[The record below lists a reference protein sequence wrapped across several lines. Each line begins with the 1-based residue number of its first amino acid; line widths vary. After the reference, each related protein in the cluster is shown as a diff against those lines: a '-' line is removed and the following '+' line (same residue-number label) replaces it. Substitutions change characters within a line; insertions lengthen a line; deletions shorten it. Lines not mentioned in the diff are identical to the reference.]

1 MNMTEITLPMQFE
14 SEVLEET
21 DTHYIMSLPQAVQD
35 FLKEKK
41 AKYIYVRFLDTQ
53 EGHP

>member
-1 MNMTEITLPMQFE
+1 MKKLDKPIEFE

-21 DTHYIMSLPQAVQD
+21 ETHYIMSLPQDIQD

-41 AKYIYVRFLDTQ
+41 AKYVYVTILDKS
-53 EGHP
+53 GDHP